1 MAIFHSIGA
10 AAAAGSPSAGK
21 EQEEEEQ
28 RGTLTSDLAFRVAVA
43 TAEQPPQDWPA
54 RARPGGAAAGLS
66 GRRWWRWR
74 RGTRAR
80 PRNAPQ
86 RRPRRLAPLP
96 SPPPS
101 NRLAYLPQ
109 TPPARSGGSVSSI
122 LPLCTPPPSPPPNS
136 THCAPAAARSAARA
150 HTRTFPNIAFI
161 SGSRGR
167 GSERARVR
175 ATGGR
180 AWGLQ
185 LETPLPMS
193 FFPSRPRSSL
203 LARTAPGRSGCVLYP
218 PRLQVFSAPRAPS
231 WRPRNF

>member
-1 MAIFHSIGA
+1 M
-10 AAAAGSPSAGK
+10 
-21 EQEEEEQ
+21 
-28 RGTLTSDLAFRVAVA
+28 A

-54 RARPGGAAAGLS
+54 RAQPGGAAAGLS

-96 SPPPS
+96 SPPPI
-101 NRLAYLPQ
+101 NRLRTFPKHPQ
-109 TPPARSGGSVSSI
+109 PGPGVRDPAFT
-122 LPLCTPPPSPPPNS
+122 LCTPPPSPPLPS
-136 THCAPAAARSAARA
+136 PELHSLRARCSLCSPGA
-150 HTRTFPNIAFI
+150 HTHFPNIAFI
-161 SGSRGR
+161 SGSRCR
-167 GSERARVR
+167 GSGRARIQ

-185 LETPLPMS
+185 LETPLLMS
-193 FFPSRPRSSL
+193 LFPSRPRSSL
-203 LARTAPGRSGCVLYP
+203 LARTAPRRSGCVFYP

-231 WRPRNF
+231 RRPRNF